1 MLKILFYIL
10 ALLIGEYVIAQDY
23 FAVVVK
29 NENTTYNYPESA
41 EFTLIDESG
50 SQTIL
55 GKNESLTLEG
65 DYTLSIKTFWKP
77 SPEIIK
83 SEGGKL
89 EIFILPME
97 RRNWT
102 QNFENGSQ
110 IVWYDKHEEKPSLER
125 KEIKLSKV
133 NLKSY
138 NLLAVFNNGLVFKY
152 EDGVVRAW
160 LNGKEI
166 EVTNQYLVQTP
177 DGLLK
182 ASFDPYDGE
191 FWYVFD
197 IQ

>member
-1 MLKILFYIL
+1 MKIVTLLI
-10 ALLIGEYVIAQDY
+10 ALLLSEFITGQDY
-23 FAVVVK
+23 FTVVVK

-41 EFTLIDESG
+41 EFTVIDESG
-50 SQTIL
+50 SQQIL
-55 GKNESLTLEG
+55 GKDEALTLEG
-65 DYTLSIKTFWKP
+65 DYTLSIKTPWK
-77 SPEIIK
+77 SAPEIIK

-89 EIFILPME
+89 EIFILPVE

-110 IVWYDKHEEKPSLER
+110 KVWYDKRETKPGLER
-125 KEIKLSKV
+125 KEIMLSKA
-133 NLKSY
+133 NPKNY
-138 NLLAVFNNGLVFKY
+138 NLLAVFKNGLVFKY

-166 EVTNQYLVQTP
+166 EVTNHYLVQTP

-182 ASFDPYDGE
+182 ASFNPTDGS

-197 IQ
+197 NS

>member
-1 MLKILFYIL
+1 MKIVTIL
-10 ALLIGEYVIAQDY
+10 LTLLLSQFMTGQDY

-29 NENTTYNYPESA
+29 NENTTYNYPESV

-50 SQTIL
+50 SQQIL
-55 GKNESLTLEG
+55 GKDAALTLEG
-65 DYTLSIKTFWKP
+65 NYTLSIKTPWK
-77 SPEIIK
+77 SAPEIIK
-83 SEGGKL
+83 SDGGKL

-110 IVWYDKHEEKPSLER
+110 TVWHNKHEKKPGLER
-125 KEIKLSKV
+125 KEIMLSKA
-133 NLKSY
+133 NPKSY

-160 LNGKEI
+160 LNSKEI
-166 EVTNQYLVQTP
+166 EVTNHYLVQTP
-177 DGLLK
+177 EGLLK
-182 ASFDPYDGE
+182 ASFDPVDGE

-197 IQ
+197 I